1 MDDLSNLTKADLLAR
16 ARSQNVTGR
25 SRMTKA
31 ELIQALAVSDVPHTA
46 PAKATLSVRTSAVA
60 KRTAQDR
67 EHARQR
73 REVTARRLAAF
84 VDTSKKCKKRQSHYG
99 PCGLP
104 VAVDRDV
111 CVLHGGAD
119 IFDLAIPV
127 TGQLGVATWPTLLRH
142 LMISDYETDAIG
154 LDPIIAEVVQHIV
167 NWLYFDYFRVEV
179 EGIENI
185 PMSGGALLA
194 ANHGGAALPYDAAM
208 LALSVANEAPL
219 PRRVRVIGTE
229 IFNMLPTV
237 SHLYRKAGAAYASR
251 ADTEHLLGN
260 QRLVGVFPEGA
271 AAFQKPAS
279 EAYRLRRFGRGG
291 FVTVAERV
299 GVPIIPVAIVGSDE
313 VHPAV
318 TSSSLLAK
326 MVQMVFPDQR
336 MDRLAIFLNPI
347 PLPVRWHIRIL
358 EPLQPDNPGSDPDPL
373 TVLERADLVRDRVQA
388 ALDDMLAKRTSVF

>member
-1 MDDLSNLTKADLLAR
+1 MDPLAELTKTALLAL
-16 ARSQNVTGR
+16 AREQNIKGR

-31 ELIQALAVSDVPHTA
+31 ELVTALTPQVSPGPSPNKT
-46 PAKATLSVRTSAVA
+46 TLSDRTSAVA

-67 EHARQR
+67 EESR
-73 REVTARRLAAF
+73 RRRTVTAQRLASF
-84 VDTSKKCKKRQSHYG
+84 VDTSKKCKERQSHYG

-104 VAVDRDV
+104 VATGKEV

-127 TGQLGVATWPTLLRH
+127 TGQLGVETWPTLLRH

-179 EGIENI
+179 QGIENV

-208 LALSVANEAPL
+208 LALTVANEAAM

-260 QRLVGVFPEGA
+260 NRLVGVFPEGA

-388 ALDDMLAKRTSVF
+388 ALDDMLAARTSVF

>member
-1 MDDLSNLTKADLLAR
+1 MDRLSKLTKVELLAV
-16 ARSQNVTGR
+16 ARQQNVKGR

-31 ELIQALAVSDVPHTA
+31 DLIAALA
-46 PAKATLSVRTSAVA
+46 ATDQPEIDSVKSPLSVRTSAVA
-60 KRTAQDR
+60 KRTAEDR
-67 EHARQR
+67 ELARQR
-73 REVTARRLAAF
+73 RDATAQRLAAF
-84 VDTSKKCKKRQSHYG
+84 VDTTTKCTERRSHYG

-104 VAVDRDV
+104 VAVGMTV

-127 TGQLGVATWPTLLRH
+127 TGKLGVDTWPTLLRH

-154 LDPIIAEVVQHIV
+154 LDPIIAEVVQYIV
-167 NWLYFDYFRVEV
+167 NWLYFDYFRVDV
-179 EGIENI
+179 QGIENI

-208 LALSVANEAPL
+208 LALTVANEAPL

-229 IFNMLPTV
+229 IFNMLPTI

-251 ADTEHLLGN
+251 ADTEHLLGHG
-260 QRLVGVFPEGA
+260 RLVGVFPEGA

-326 MVQMVFPDQR
+326 MVQMVFPEQR

-358 EPLQPDNPGSDPDPL
+358 EPLPPDNPGNDPDPL

-388 ALDDMLAKRTSVF
+388 ALDDMLASRTSIF